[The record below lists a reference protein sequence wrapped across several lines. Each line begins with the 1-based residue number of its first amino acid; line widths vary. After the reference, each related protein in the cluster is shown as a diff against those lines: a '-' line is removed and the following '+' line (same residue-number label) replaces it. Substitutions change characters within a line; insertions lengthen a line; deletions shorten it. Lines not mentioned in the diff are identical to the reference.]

1 MPRGQNQ
8 QGHVLIRAGVLPFL
22 LGLLTGLLAPVLE
35 NRRMVLSSHL
45 EGVLNGIFLVLVGL
59 VWPRLNLPARWLRI
73 ALAAALVG
81 TYTNWATTLAA
92 AALGAGERLMP
103 IAGAGFRGR
112 AAEEALIAVGLG
124 TLTVAMIT
132 TSVLVLTGLK
142 DPPEGATA
150 GPR

>member
-1 MPRGQNQ
+1 
-8 QGHVLIRAGVLPFL
+8 
-22 LGLLTGLLAPVLE
+22 
-35 NRRMVLSSHL
+35 MVLSSHL